1 MKSVNSG
8 LASYAKLN
16 INNVVKSRGDSRIM
30 VKTEQEILS
39 TIRTL
44 LALERNFLAEER
56 TCLAE
61 LRTGLTLIV
70 IGPSLSTFLAFIF
83 TSFAFEK
90 ALLYDLANFTFFSIL
105 TIIGIRLS
113 IRSRSKLKEI
123 RRMKKALKER
133 QSAITKSSKAVNELL
148 GDCIC
153 LEKLEE
159 GE

>member
-1 MKSVNSG
+1 MKSVNSL

-16 INNVVKSRGDSRIM
+16 INNMVKSRGDSRIM
-30 VKTEQEILS
+30 AKTEQEILS

-61 LRTGLTLIV
+61 LRTGLTLTV

-83 TSFAFEK
+83 TSLAFEK
-90 ALLYDLANFTFFSIL
+90 ALLFDLTNFTFFSIL
-105 TIIGIRLS
+105 TVIGIRLS

-133 QSAITKSSKAVNELL
+133 QSAITKSSKAINELL

-153 LEKLEE
+153 LEKLEADE
-159 GE
+159 